1 MVMAPPWWITV
12 GGCSDVALARTRS
25 VALVGVRGQVVDV
38 EVDLGRGLPAVVIVG
53 LPDAALNEARDRVRA
68 ALANSGATFPDTRV
82 TINLSPASLHKHGTA
97 FDLALAVALL
107 AAMEVVPNR
116 LTAPLVCLGELGLD
130 GSIRAVRGILPSV
143 LAARA
148 AGCEQ
153 VLVPA
158 ANAGEA
164 CLVPRMDVR
173 PVAHLLEVIGAL
185 RGEREWPDVVPFDLG
200 PQEDGLLELSD
211 IAGQPEGR
219 HALEVA
225 AAGAHHLLLQGP
237 PGAGKTLLAERLPSI
252 LPPLIEQHALE
263 VTAVHSVAGL
273 LPPGRALVSRAPFQ
287 APHHSASPAALVG
300 GGAGIARPGAV
311 SLAHRGVLF
320 LDEAPEFGSDALEAL
335 RQPLESGQIVLARSH
350 TSVTYP
356 ARFQLVL
363 AANPCPCG
371 RVLDRSGSCRC
382 TPMQVRRYAGRLSGP
397 LMDRIDLQVAV
408 TDVPQATLLD
418 GSLGEASA
426 VVADRVLAARDRA
439 AARLAETPWTVNSE
453 VPGPYLR
460 HRLPLEGAALRRLRA
475 GGSSVTARGIDRI
488 IRVSWTLADLGGRS
502 APSEDDVGTALGFR
516 MGQLRG
522 AA

>member
-1 MVMAPPWWITV
+1 MP
-12 GGCSDVALARTRS
+12 LARTRS

-68 ALANSGATFPDTRV
+68 AMANSGAAFPDTRV
-82 TINLSPASLHKHGTA
+82 TINLSPASIHKHGTA
-97 FDLALAVALL
+97 FDLALAVGLL
-107 AAMEVVPNR
+107 AATEAVPR
-116 LTAPLVCLGELGLD
+116 DCTAGLVCLGELGLD
-130 GSIRAVRGILPSV
+130 GTVRPVRGVLPGV

-148 AGCEQ
+148 AGCER
-153 VLVPA
+153 VVVPA

-164 CLVPRMDVR
+164 TLVRGVTVHAVRHLVDVI
-173 PVAHLLEVIGAL
+173 AAL
-185 RGEREWPDVVPFDLG
+185 RGDDDWPEVCVPPTNDPEGSPADLRDV
-200 PQEDGLLELSD
+200 
-211 IAGQPEGR
+211 AGQAEGR
-219 HALEVA
+219 RALEVA

-252 LPPLIEQHALE
+252 LPPLIEAHALE

-273 LPPGRALVSRAPFQ
+273 LEPGRPLVTRAPFR
-287 APHHSASPAALVG
+287 APHHTASPAALVG
-300 GGAGIARPGAV
+300 GGSGVARPGAV

-320 LDEAPEFGSDALEAL
+320 LDEAPEFGSNALESL
-335 RQPLESGQIVLARSH
+335 RQPLESGRIVLARAE

-408 TDVPQATLLD
+408 QDVPQATLLD
-418 GSLGEASA
+418 GGPGESSA
-426 VVADRVLAARDRA
+426 AVAARVVAARDRA
-439 AARLAETPWTVNSE
+439 SHRLRDTPWTLNAD

-460 HRLPLEGAALRRLRA
+460 ARLPLTGSALRRLRS
-475 GGSSVTARGIDRI
+475 GGASLTARGLDRI
-488 IRVSWTLADLGGRS
+488 IRVSWTLADLGDRAAPDESDVS
-502 APSEDDVGTALGFR
+502 AALGFR
-516 MGQLRG
+516 LGQLQG

>member
-1 MVMAPPWWITV
+1 M
-12 GGCSDVALARTRS
+12 
-25 VALVGVRGQVVDV
+25 
-38 EVDLGRGLPAVVIVG
+38 
-53 LPDAALNEARDRVRA
+53 
-68 ALANSGATFPDTRV
+68 
-82 TINLSPASLHKHGTA
+82 
-97 FDLALAVALL
+97 
-107 AAMEVVPNR
+107 
-116 LTAPLVCLGELGLD
+116 
-130 GSIRAVRGILPSV
+130 
-143 LAARA
+143 
-148 AGCEQ
+148 
-153 VLVPA
+153 VPA

-164 CLVPRMDVR
+164 ALVPGVEVL
-173 PVAHLLEVIGAL
+173 PVAHLREVIGAL
-185 RGEREWPDVVPFDLG
+185 RGELEWPEVVPDPGDGTG
-200 PQEDGLLELSD
+200 PSLPELSD
-211 IAGQPEGR
+211 VAGQPEGR

-273 LPPGRALVSRAPFQ
+273 LPPGRALLTRAPFQ
-287 APHHSASPAALVG
+287 APHHSASAAAMVG
-300 GGAGIARPGAV
+300 GGPGIARPGAV

-335 RQPLESGQIVLARSH
+335 RQPLESGQIVLARSQ

-397 LMDRIDLQVAV
+397 LLDRIDLQVAV
-408 TDVPQATLLD
+408 SDVPQATLLD
-418 GSLGEASA
+418 GTLGETSA
-426 VVADRVLAARDRA
+426 LVAQRVQAARERA
-439 AARLAETPWTVNSE
+439 AHRLAVTPWTVNAE

-460 HRLPLEGAALRRLRA
+460 ARLPLRGEGLRRLRA
-475 GGSSVTARGIDRI
+475 GGSSLTARGIDRI
-488 IRVSWTLADLGGRS
+488 IRVSWTLADLAGRD
-502 APSEDDVGTALGFR
+502 APDEQDVATALGFR

>member
-1 MVMAPPWWITV
+1 M
-12 GGCSDVALARTRS
+12 ALARTRS

-107 AAMEVVPNR
+107 AATEVVPPGR
-116 LTAPLVCLGELGLD
+116 TARLVCLGELGLD
-130 GSIRAVRGILPSV
+130 GSVRGVRGVLPSV
-143 LAARA
+143 LTARA
-148 AGCEQ
+148 AGCAQ
-153 VLVPA
+153 VVVPT

-164 CLVPRMDVR
+164 ALVPGVEVL

-185 RGEREWPDVVPFDLG
+185 RGELEWPEVVSDRGDDSSASLP
-200 PQEDGLLELSD
+200 ELSD
-211 IAGQPEGR
+211 VAGQHEGR
-219 HALEVA
+219 RALEVA

-263 VTAVHSVAGL
+263 VTAVYSVAGL
-273 LPPGRALVSRAPFQ
+273 LPPGRALLTRAPFQ
-287 APHHSASPAALVG
+287 APHHSASAAALVG
-300 GGAGIARPGAV
+300 GGPGIARPGAV

-335 RQPLESGQIVLARSH
+335 RQPLESGQIVLARSQ

-397 LMDRIDLQVAV
+397 LLDRIDLQVAV
-408 TDVPQATLLD
+408 SDVPQATLLD
-418 GSLGEASA
+418 GTLGESSA
-426 VVADRVLAARDRA
+426 VVAQRVQAARERA
-439 AARLAETPWTVNSE
+439 AQRLAKTPWTVNAE

-460 HRLPLEGAALRRLRA
+460 ARLPLRGEGLRRLRA
-475 GGSSVTARGIDRI
+475 GGSSLTARGIDRI
-488 IRVSWTLADLGGRS
+488 IRVSWTLADLAGRD
-502 APSEDDVGTALGFR
+502 APDEEDVATALGFR

>member
-1 MVMAPPWWITV
+1 
-12 GGCSDVALARTRS
+12 VALARTRS

-68 ALANSGATFPDTRV
+68 ALANSGASFPDTRV

-107 AAMEVVPNR
+107 AATDVVPKAEV
-116 LTAPLVCLGELGLD
+116 THLVCLGELGLD
-130 GSIRAVRGILPSV
+130 GSVRPVRGVLPGV
-143 LAARA
+143 LAARS
-148 AGCEQ
+148 AGCER
-153 VLVPA
+153 VVVPA
-158 ANAGEA
+158 GNAGEA
-164 CLVPRMDVR
+164 ALVPGVTVL
-173 PVAHLLEVIGAL
+173 PVAHLRELIGAL
-185 RGEREWPDVVPFDLG
+185 RGESDWPDLDPFEA
-200 PQEDGLLELSD
+200 PHPEPGLPELSD
-211 IAGQPEGR
+211 VAGQPEGR

-252 LPPLIEQHALE
+252 LPPLIQQHALE

-273 LPPGRALVSRAPFQ
+273 LPPGRPLVTRAPFQ
-287 APHHSASPAALVG
+287 APHHSASAAALVG
-300 GGAGIARPGAV
+300 GGAGVARPGAV

-320 LDEAPEFGSDALEAL
+320 LDEAPEFGSDALESL
-335 RQPLESGQIVLARSH
+335 RQPLESGIVVLARSQ
-350 TSVTYP
+350 TTVTYP

-371 RVLDRSGSCRC
+371 RVLDRSGGCRC

-397 LMDRIDLQVAV
+397 LLDRIDLQVAV

-418 GSLGEASA
+418 GSPGETSEAVA
-426 VVADRVLAARDRA
+426 ARVVAARERA
-439 AARLAETPWTVNSE
+439 AARLAETPWTVNAE

-460 HRLPLEGAALRRLRA
+460 ARLPLRGPAVRRLRA
-475 GGSSVTARGIDRI
+475 GGSSLTARGIDRI
-488 IRVSWTLADLGGRS
+488 IRVSWTLADLGDRE
-502 APSEDDVGTALGFR
+502 APDEDDVGAALGFR